1 MLSTRVAWQRT
12 RWAMRGTGETL
23 KRRLVQIAVGC
34 IPLPDP
40 AAVLF
45 DLASAIEGSR
55 RVAGL

>member
-1 MLSTRVAWQRT
+1 MRSTRAAWQRT
-12 RWAMRGTGETL
+12 RWAARGTGETL
-23 KRRLVQIAVGC
+23 KRRLYQIAVG

-45 DLASAIEGSR
+45 DLAIAIEGSR